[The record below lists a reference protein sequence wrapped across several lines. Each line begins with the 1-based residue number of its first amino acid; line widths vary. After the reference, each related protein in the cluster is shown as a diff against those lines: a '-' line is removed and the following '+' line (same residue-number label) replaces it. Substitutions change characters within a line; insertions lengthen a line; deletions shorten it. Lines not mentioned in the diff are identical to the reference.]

1 MIEYQTNIV
10 IKHNASYLQTF
21 IAVKQMEKD
30 VETHDAYLQSLVNR
44 DILNQTKLTYK
55 INTDLTNITT
65 SIQMFAEVVVESK
78 PCEMVFVRRKAKQ
91 A

>member
-1 MIEYQTNIV
+1 
-10 IKHNASYLQTF
+10 
-21 IAVKQMEKD
+21 MEKD
-30 VETHDAYLQSLVNR
+30 VETHDTYLQSLFNR
-44 DILNQTKLTYK
+44 DSLNQTKLTYK